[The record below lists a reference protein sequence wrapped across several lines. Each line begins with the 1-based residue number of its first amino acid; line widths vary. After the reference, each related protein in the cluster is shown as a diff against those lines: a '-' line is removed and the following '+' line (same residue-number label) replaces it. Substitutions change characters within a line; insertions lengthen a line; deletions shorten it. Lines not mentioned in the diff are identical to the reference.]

1 MAKSMSNFPPSF
13 NPVKHQKPPTSI
25 IFIILTTI
33 ISSVSSELLVTDCSL
48 DIQLSSPGND
58 SYSEAGNWGG
68 FLYHKGCAVAF
79 EGYLYALGRQANKT
93 GQIFSNSTE
102 QKNCLDSMK
111 SIGED
116 GLSCGIERLVTGAS
130 HCSDYT
136 VKDVDDKLGE
146 GLRKL
151 DEDCQSLGSEG
162 KPEHQ
167 DCNACLRSWDEIGG
181 SGDERADVCRF
192 SVLVSLISKRIG
204 EKKWAQEVCRCLRKQ
219 STPMAMDGQEGQVEK
234 KPKIITDLYIV
245 IGALVGIAVIVLI
258 ASWIL
263 CGRRLKDDYPKGK
276 YASDDSES
284 EEFRCLN
291 ISIKEIYS
299 ATNNLSALNFI
310 GQGIAGKVYRGMLSN
325 GQHIAVKHIIDN
337 ECVETFIREVT
348 SLSHVRHPN
357 LVTLLGYCEK
367 EEECFLVYELCHNG
381 NLSEWLY
388 GKDKVLSWILRLE
401 IAIDCARGLWF
412 LHTYPEGCIVHRDI
426 KPTNILISANFHAK
440 LSDFGLSKVM
450 DLDQSYVS
458 SEVRGTFGYVD
469 PEYQINH
476 HVNSSGDIY
485 SFGIVLLQILS
496 GKRVLNLNSKRPMP
510 LDKMAKFLMKG
521 RNISEFADPKL
532 NGEYSVEA
540 FELILEL
547 ALSCTGLK
555 KHRPSIEQVV
565 IILEKALDISRR
577 VELTAPHSTPYIV

>member
-1 MAKSMSNFPPSF
+1 MAKSMSNFPSF

-33 ISSVSSELLVTDCSL
+33 ISSVLSELLVTDCSL
-48 DIQLSSPGND
+48 DIQFSSPGND

-93 GQIFSNSTE
+93 GRIFSNSTE

-130 HCSDYT
+130 DCSDYT
-136 VKDVDDKLGE
+136 VKDVDDKLGKR
-146 GLRKL
+146 LRKL
-151 DEDCQSLGSEG
+151 GEDCQSLGSEG
-162 KPEHQ
+162 KPDHQ

-204 EKKWAQEVCRCLRKQ
+204 EKKWVQEVCRCLRKQ
-219 STPMAMDGQEGQVEK
+219 STPMAMDGQEGSVEK
-234 KPKIITDLYIV
+234 KPNIRKGLYFV
-245 IGALVGIAVIVLI
+245 IGGLMGIAVIVLI

-263 CGRRLKDDYPKGK
+263 CSRRHKDDYPKGK
-276 YASDDSES
+276 DASDDSES

-299 ATNNLSALNFI
+299 ATNNLSASNFI

-325 GQHIAVKHIIDN
+325 GQHIAVKHIFDN

-496 GKRVLNLNSKRPMP
+496 GKRVLNLNSKKPMP
-510 LDKMAKFLMKG
+510 LDKMARFLMKG

-547 ALSCTGLK
+547 ALTCTGLK